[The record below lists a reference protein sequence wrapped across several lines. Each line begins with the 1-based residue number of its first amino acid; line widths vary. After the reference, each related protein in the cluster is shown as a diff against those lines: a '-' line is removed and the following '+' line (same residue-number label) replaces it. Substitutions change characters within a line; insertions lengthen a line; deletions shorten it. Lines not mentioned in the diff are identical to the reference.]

1 MSTFRK
7 FLHQKRDAL
16 IERRAA
22 AAANPDGQAPRQLA
36 ATVKAE
42 GRSGVRRIRIRDHQI
57 LSDSGPELAGYDFGP
72 GSPEIQVGVLG
83 SCLTHIF
90 EIQAAEREIW
100 LDALEVEV
108 HAVQDFRSG
117 QPGFEQV
124 PRWPHQFT
132 YTVTIESDEPE
143 ERIRELHQAVEEVC
157 PILNL
162 LVNPQTITGSVTLNG
177 REGVSTLTKGP
188 AGVEVAVA
196 AD

>member
-1 MSTFRK
+1 MSTFRE

-16 IERRAA
+16 LARSEA
-22 AAANPDGQAPRQLA
+22 AAANPEAQPPRVLEA
-36 ATVKAE
+36 RVKAE

-90 EIQAAEREIW
+90 EIQAAQREIW

-108 HAVQDFRSG
+108 RAVQDFRSG
-117 QPGFEQV
+117 QPGFEGV

-143 ERIRELHQAVEEVC
+143 ERIRELHEAVEEVC

-162 LVNPQTITGSVTLNG
+162 LVNPQTIAGSVTLNG
-177 REGVSTLTKGP
+177 REHVSTLTKGP
-188 AGVEVAVA
+188 AVA
-196 AD
+196 AIAAD

>member
-1 MSTFRK
+1 MSTLRE

-16 IERRAA
+16 LARREA
-22 AAANPDGQAPRQLA
+22 AAANPAAQEPRILA
-36 ATVKAE
+36 ANVKAE

-108 HAVQDFRSG
+108 RAVQDFRSG
-117 QPGFEQV
+117 QPGFEDV

-132 YTVTIESDEPE
+132 YTVTIESDESE
-143 ERIRELHQAVEEVC
+143 DRIRELHQAVEEVC

-177 REGVSTLTKGP
+177 REHVSSQTKGP
-188 AGVEVAVA
+188 AIAAIA